1 MAGERERGVAPTT
14 GCCTLYIVIFAIIFL
29 CFITSLFGRTTE
41 PVRWLPSRLHGLQH
55 VAEQSED
62 HHQAA
67 LIKTKGIGK
76 SRITDKISC
85 VPVPRHFVPVPRHFV
100 PVPKIVSEVYSM
112 TILRKFLKVKTFIA
126 YWHRNKQC
134 YDVKQK

>member
-1 MAGERERGVAPTT
+1 MLFAIV
-14 GCCTLYIVIFAIIFL
+14 LLYYIVIFAIIFL
-29 CFITSLFGRTTE
+29 SFITSLFGRTTE

-112 TILRKFLKVKTFIA
+112 TILRRFLKVKTFIA

>member
-1 MAGERERGVAPTT
+1 M
-14 GCCTLYIVIFAIIFL
+14 LYIIYVLFAIVLLYNIVIFAIIFL

-112 TILRKFLKVKTFIA
+112 TILRRFLKVKTFIA

>member
-1 MAGERERGVAPTT
+1 MLFAIV
-14 GCCTLYIVIFAIIFL
+14 LLYYIVIFAIIFL

-85 VPVPRHFVPVPRHFV
+85 VPVPRHFAPVPRHFV

-112 TILRKFLKVKTFIA
+112 TILRRFLKVKTFIA

>member
-1 MAGERERGVAPTT
+1 MLFAIVL
-14 GCCTLYIVIFAIIFL
+14 LYNIVIFAIIFL

-85 VPVPRHFVPVPRHFV
+85 VPVPRHFGPVTRHLGPVTRHFGPVPRHFV
-100 PVPKIVSEVYSM
+100 PVPKIVS
-112 TILRKFLKVKTFIA
+112 
-126 YWHRNKQC
+126 
-134 YDVKQK
+134 

>member
-1 MAGERERGVAPTT
+1 MLFAIV
-14 GCCTLYIVIFAIIFL
+14 LLYYIVIFAIIFL

-41 PVRWLPSRLHGLQH
+41 PVRWLPPRLHGLQH

-112 TILRKFLKVKTFIA
+112 TILRRFLKVKTFIA

>member
-1 MAGERERGVAPTT
+1 MLFAIV
-14 GCCTLYIVIFAIIFL
+14 LLYYIVIFAIIFL

-112 TILRKFLKVKTFIA
+112 TILRRFLKVKTFIA